1 MHGACLPLRWFA
13 LSHIIAIQIW
23 GGLRKWRATL
33 MASQASVPRGA
44 LAAMGVLFM
53 VDALLLL
60 TGFVVLLS
68 GGELLVRG
76 SVRIAQIAGMS
87 PLLIGLTLV
96 GFGTSAPELV
106 TSVQAAMA
114 GSPGIAIGNIVGS
127 NIANIMLILGVAA
140 ALSPM
145 LVATNALYRDGMI
158 VLLSA
163 IIFNGIGIFL
173 PLSRPVGAVLLMMLL
188 AYLYYAYRQ
197 ERTIAMPEGH
207 TAAYDRAEARE
218 DVHAV
223 NGPLEGRGRTV
234 LRTDVMAALLVAV
247 GGIVLV
253 IIGGKLLVE
262 AAVSVARTYNVSEA
276 VIGLTIISVGTSMPE
291 LATSAV
297 AAIRK
302 HSDVA
307 LGNIMG
313 SNLYNT
319 FGIGGATGLLSPT
332 IIPDEIVRYDNL
344 VMLGATIAMLF
355 MARTG
360 FRLSRLE
367 GLALL
372 SCYAVYLYTLLPK

>member
-1 MHGACLPLRWFA
+1 MARDTDGFTGFG
-13 LSHIIAIQIW
+13 ST
-23 GGLRKWRATL
+23 WRA
-33 MASQASVPRGA
+33 G
-44 LAAMGVLFM
+44 GNWGFLFM

-197 ERTIAMPEGH
+197 ERTVARPEGH

-355 MARTG
+355 MARTE

-372 SCYAVYLYTLLPK
+372 SCYAIYLYTLLPK